1 MEAGIVFLFRNLSL
15 FAMDLW
21 FVAEHQTLEDKLRPF
36 GIVGELVDTDPCGV
50 FFRGNPI
57 EIWRYYQTWRVPRGT
72 S

>member
-1 MEAGIVFLFRNLSL
+1 
-15 FAMDLW
+15 MDLW